1 MKVDQTKTRK
11 FKKNRMILAMKIL
24 IKNKEKRIKI

>member
-11 FKKNRMILAMKIL
+11 FKKNRTILAMKLL
-24 IKNKEKRIKI
+24 IKKKEKRIKI